1 MTQPLIALLTDFGL
15 SDPYVGVMKG
25 VIATHCPSARLVDI
39 THYVSPQG
47 IRQAAYLLRSAY
59 RYFPSHTVFLVVV
72 DPGVGT
78 ERRPVAIQTDHGMYV
93 GPDNGVFSG
102 VLDEVDS
109 WQAVVLWP
117 PAHLS
122 ATFHGRDLFAPVAA
136 QLACGCSLSD
146 VGTPTVDLV
155 RTPLPR
161 VNVAAQHMLEGE
173 VLHIDHFGNI
183 VTSLGPFEWRKD
195 GRELVLVTKPDEP
208 EIVID
213 AREAE
218 VALGTQR
225 ISPICAMYGAT
236 QPNELLALINS
247 DRQLEIA
254 INQGNAAWLTSA
266 KIGDPVQLYFNA
278 QDN

>member
-1 MTQPLIALLTDFGL
+1 MTEPLIALLTDFGL

-25 VIATHCPSARLVDI
+25 VIATHCPSARMVDI

-78 ERRPVAIQTDHGMYV
+78 ERRPVAIQADHGMYV

-117 PAHLS
+117 PEHLS

-183 VTSLGPFEWRKD
+183 VTSLGPFEWRSD
-195 GRELVLVTKPDEP
+195 ERELVLVTKPDEA
-208 EIVID
+208 EVVIE
-213 AREAE
+213 ASEAE
-218 VALGTQR
+218 VVLGTQH
-225 ISPICAMYGAT
+225 IFPICAMYGAT

-266 KIGDPVQLYFNA
+266 KIGDPVQLYFSA
-278 QDN
+278 QDS